1 MTGGL
6 VTALRT
12 LTVFSVPGKETA
24 TFSNSLYWFPVAGL
38 LLGFVQAALAYC
50 TALSGWNE
58 LAAFMT
64 VFGGLAFT
72 RGIHADGLADVADG
86 FLGARTKD
94 SALRIMKDSCLG
106 TFGVLSLC
114 TSLLLKWVVV
124 LRLVRGGSFTVIA
137 AGVLLARWVQVLLAS
152 SLPYARR
159 EGGTAGAF
167 VQGAGKSHLLISSLL
182 AILFLAMIFHDNPL
196 MTVALA
202 SAAISAA
209 LFAGITAYRKIGGV
223 TGDVLGAGSELAEIF
238 VWTAGA
244 LLAMM

>member
-12 LTVFSVPGKETA
+12 LTVFPVPGKESA

-38 LLGFVQAALAYC
+38 LLGLLQAALAYG

-64 VFGGLAFT
+64 VFGGLFFT

-106 TFGVLSLC
+106 TFGVLALC
-114 TSLLLKWVVV
+114 SSLLLKWVVV
-124 LRLVRGGSFTVIA
+124 LRLVQGSFFTVIA

-152 SLPYARR
+152 SLPYARS

-196 MTVALA
+196 KTVALV

-209 LFAGITAYRKIGGV
+209 LLAGITAYRKIGGV